1 MTLETEAIERFA
13 AREWGAEAVRVASA
27 RKMSGGAIQEN
38 WALGLDVTKGGA
50 TERIE
55 TVLRTDAPSSIS
67 ESHGRAEEYAL
78 FRAAD
83 AAGVAVPKPLLLGVG
98 VDGIDRSFFLMERVS
113 GEANPR
119 RLTRGEEIPPA
130 LARQLGSELA
140 RIHSI
145 TPGPDELRFLARPE
159 GPPALARVAEFRAAL
174 DASRNPQPVIEWG
187 VQWLERHAPEGPDSL
202 VLCHN
207 DYRTGNYM
215 VGSDG
220 LTAILDWEFA
230 GWGDRH
236 ADLGWFCARC
246 WRFGRNDREA
256 GGIGA
261 REDFYA
267 GYEDV
272 AGPVIDRDSVP
283 YWQVLATVRWAVIA
297 IRQGDRH
304 LSGEE
309 RSLELALTRHVVPT
323 LEIDIL
329 DQTGGSDA

>member
-1 MTLETEAIERFA
+1 MALETEAIERFA
-13 AREWGAEAVRVASA
+13 AREWGIDQVRIATAE
-27 RKMSGGAIQEN
+27 KMSGGAIQEN
-38 WALGLDVTKGGA
+38 WALDIDVDRGGA
-50 TERIE
+50 TERLE

-78 FRAAD
+78 FRAAH
-83 AAGVAVPKPLLLGVG
+83 AAGVAVPKPLLLGVE
-98 VDGIDRSFFLMERVS
+98 VDGVDRSFFLMERVS

-119 RLTRGEEIPPA
+119 RLTRGDPPGPG
-130 LARQLGSELA
+130 LASQLGAELA

-145 TPGPDELRFLARPE
+145 TPGADGLAFLDPPD
-159 GPPALARVAEFRAAL
+159 GSPALARVTEFRTAL
-174 DASRNPQPVIEWG
+174 DASFRPQPVIEWG
-187 VQWLERHAPEGPDSL
+187 ARWLERHAPGVPEKL

-215 VGSDG
+215 VGAEG

-236 ADLGWFCARC
+236 ADLGWFCAKC

-261 REDFYA
+261 REDFYT
-267 GYEDV
+267 GYEEV
-272 AGPVIDRDSVP
+272 AGQVIDRDAVP

-297 IRQGDRH
+297 MRQGDRH

-309 RSLELALTRHVVPT
+309 RSLELALTRHVVPA

-329 DQTGGSDA
+329 DQTGRSDA